1 MRRRRTGSTVRCRL
15 DAGRHIRR
23 HPPFFKDEEQLDREL
38 EKQGRIFEK
47 MMLEQHDEMTIR
59 LEVKEM

>member
-1 MRRRRTGSTVRCRL
+1 MRRRRRGSTVRCRL

-23 HPPFFKDEEQLDREL
+23 HPPFFKDAGQLDREL
-38 EKQGRIFEK
+38 EKQGPVLEK
-47 MMLEQHDEMTIR
+47 MTLEQRDEMTIR

>member
-1 MRRRRTGSTVRCRL
+1 V
-15 DAGRHIRR
+15 
-23 HPPFFKDEEQLDREL
+23 QLDREL